1 MATALGRL
9 NPTAMIDNPV
19 VFALELLAVAAT
31 LLAII
36 RLASASAADASFA
49 AVAGAGLW
57 ALVFLAVF
65 GKAFG
70 GGRRAARLDALRAT
84 RQQTVA
90 KRLSASGVGD
100 RRRYEL
106 VASDLLVPGDLVLV
120 EANRTHP
127 HRRCGGCGCGFR
139 RQVSDNRR
147 VSPVI
152 RDNSEERAAVVGGT
166 DVISDWLVIK
176 VTAAP
181 GAGFFETI
189 VALVEQAQHPRPTMG
204 GMITIGAIC
213 ATTWFPRRWLLSTLR
228 RRPEPLLAWRS
239 CSSHSWARCFRQRR
253 WCLFR
258 LSERAE
264 STNCS
269 APTSSRNPLLLRVI
283 GCLPCTDGGDGRAAG
298 VR

>member
-1 MATALGRL
+1 MNLAVVACFGARMVPSLNLDPHTMFRLRSHRRSMATALGRL

-70 GGRRAARLDALRAT
+70 GGRRAARLDAWRAT

-120 EANRTHP
+120 EANETIP
-127 HRRCGGCGCGFR
+127 TDGVVVAGVASVDE
-139 RQVSDNRR
+139 VSDNRR
-147 VSPVI
+147 VC
-152 RDNSEERAAVVGGT
+152 
-166 DVISDWLVIK
+166 
-176 VTAAP
+176 P
-181 GAGFFETI
+181 G
-189 VALVEQAQHPRPTMG
+189 
-204 GMITIGAIC
+204 
-213 ATTWFPRRWLLSTLR
+213 
-228 RRPEPLLAWRS
+228 
-239 CSSHSWARCFRQRR
+239 HSGQ
-253 WCLFR
+253 
-258 LSERAE
+258 
-264 STNCS
+264 
-269 APTSSRNPLLLRVI
+269 
-283 GCLPCTDGGDGRAAG
+283 
-298 VR
+298 